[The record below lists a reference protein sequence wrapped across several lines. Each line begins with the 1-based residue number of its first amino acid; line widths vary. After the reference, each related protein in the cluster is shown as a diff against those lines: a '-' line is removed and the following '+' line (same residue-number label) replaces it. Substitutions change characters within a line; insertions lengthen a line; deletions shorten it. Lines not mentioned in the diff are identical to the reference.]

1 MTSDTKPSPQEPLLR
16 QRCADYLLGEMTP
29 HQAARFE
36 SEFDSPAVA
45 QALIRESELL
55 CLLAHAQVAP
65 AAHTTSDIAGP
76 APRSLP
82 LPLPSPATAHR
93 TATLQRITLVIAAL
107 AATILVISLASMH
120 LRENQV
126 NRSATALILEPAT
139 TNTSFEFELAKTWV
153 QPAVDW
159 DTAGWSAGVVES
171 TDPIEEDNLPAEFGE
186 AVNDETFSW
195 MVVALEAAIGEE
207 DRNDG

>member
-1 MTSDTKPSPQEPLLR
+1 MTSDTKPSPQDPLLR

-29 HQAARFE
+29 PQAARFE
-36 SEFDSPAVA
+36 SELDSPAVA

-82 LPLPSPATAHR
+82 LPSPATAHR

-120 LRENQV
+120 LRENQI

-139 TNTSFEFELAKTWV
+139 SNTSFEFELAKTWV

-159 DTAGWSAGVVES
+159 DTAGWSAGVEES
-171 TDPIEEDNLPAEFGE
+171 SDPIEEDSLLAEFGE